1 MKNIQMSF
9 YEERLQ
15 KIKSKGRHRQLLRRQ
30 DIWDFTSHDYL
41 ALSSSTLLREKILSS
56 LDSKIPI
63 GSGGSRL
70 LCGNYNQHLELEEE
84 AADFFGFEKM
94 LYFGSG
100 YAANMAILSTLPQAT
115 DLIVYDKLVHAS
127 IREGINSGKA
137 QAIAIPHNNINS
149 FAENINKWRK
159 SGGKGFPWIVVESI
173 YSMDGDKAP
182 LDDLVKI
189 ANDYDGFIVVDEAHA
204 TGVCGPLGKGLTHII
219 EERNNVIVMHSCS
232 KALGSSGALVG
243 SNKIIYDYL
252 INYAKPFIYTTSHSP
267 ILAVVACE
275 ALKLIKRKPAL
286 HKSLLQLINI
296 TDKIANKKIGFS
308 SQSHIQSIVIGDN
321 KSCLNIA
328 KNLQKKGFDIRA
340 IRPPTVPIN
349 TARLRISITLNVDEP
364 TIVKLF
370 DILPQIIS
378 EGNS

>member
-252 INYAKPFIYTTSHSP
+252 INYAKPFIYTTSPSP

-286 HKSLLQLINI
+286 HKSGIN
-296 TDKIANKKIGFS
+296 TRFKCMKN
-308 SQSHIQSIVIGDN
+308 IQMSFYEER
-321 KSCLNIA
+321 
-328 KNLQKKGFDIRA
+328 LQKIKSMNKYSVVRGTRS
-340 IRPPTVPIN
+340 PPIPSMIMESF
-349 TARLRISITLNVDEP
+349 ISGGLIVAGSIITPSISAAKCGDAGVLS
-364 TIVKLF
+364 F
-370 DILPQIIS
+370 HFSGII
-378 EGNS
+378 